1 MSQTVAGSRQPP
13 LLDQMARQVSRWWW
27 VPLVAGLLSIVLG
40 LAILASPWTVKALV
54 VVTGLLF
61 VIHGVSLVL
70 SPAYAGSSRGEQA
83 LAGAIAVIAGIV
95 LLAWPGPSLLLLAV
109 FAGAWLAV
117 SGGFNVVTS
126 IARRH
131 TLPYWG
137 LTTAVGVI
145 ELLLGLWAMRRPEV
159 TLNIVVVAIGL
170 WAVITGVLYCVLAFE
185 VRRIARAV
193 PAAPSSAVAGTA
205 AGGAAAGTAGG
216 DVGAALE
223 RIDRLYAEGHLSEA
237 DHARLTDALRSS
249 GAGVPSMPS
258 GSRPAS
264 GSAPA
269 APSAPRS
276 APPRSA

>member
-61 VIHGVSLVL
+61 VIHGVSLVV
-70 SPAYAGSSRGEQA
+70 SPAYAGDSRGEQA
-83 LAGAIAVIAGIV
+83 LAGIVAVIAGIV
-95 LLAWPGPSLLLLAV
+95 LLAWPGPTLLFLAV

-117 SGGFNVVTS
+117 SGGFNIVTS

-145 ELLLGLWAMRRPEV
+145 ELVLGLWAMRRPEV
-159 TLNIVVVAIGL
+159 TLSIVVVAIGL

-185 VRRIARAV
+185 VRHVAVRHHGGAPSRAAPTRPPV
-193 PAAPSSAVAGTA
+193 PATA
-205 AGGAAAGTAGG
+205 AG
-216 DVGAALE
+216 DVGPALE

-249 GAGVPSMPS
+249 GPAVPSMSS
-258 GSRPAS
+258 GSLPAS

-269 APSAPRS
+269 SPSTPRS
-276 APPRSA
+276 VPPRSA

>member
-1 MSQTVAGSRQPP
+1 MSQNVAGARQPP
-13 LLDQMARQVSRWWW
+13 LMDQMARQVSRWWW

-61 VIHGVSLVL
+61 VVHGVSLVL
-70 SPAYAGSSRGEQA
+70 SPAYAGDSRGEQV
-83 LAGAIAVIAGIV
+83 LAGILAVIAGIV
-95 LLAWPGPSLLLLAV
+95 LLAWPGPTLLLLAV

-117 SGGFNVVTS
+117 SGGFNIVTS

-131 TLPYWG
+131 ILPYWG
-137 LTTAVGVI
+137 LTTAVGGI
-145 ELLLGLWAMRRPEV
+145 ELVLGLWAMRRPEV
-159 TLNIVVVAIGL
+159 TLSIVVVAIGL

-193 PAAPSSAVAGTA
+193 TAAAGAPGGGTAGAGTA
-205 AGGAAAGTAGG
+205 AGGL
-216 DVGAALE
+216 DPALE

-249 GAGVPSMPS
+249 GPAVPSMSS
-258 GSRPAS
+258 GSPPAS

-269 APSAPRS
+269 SPSTPRS